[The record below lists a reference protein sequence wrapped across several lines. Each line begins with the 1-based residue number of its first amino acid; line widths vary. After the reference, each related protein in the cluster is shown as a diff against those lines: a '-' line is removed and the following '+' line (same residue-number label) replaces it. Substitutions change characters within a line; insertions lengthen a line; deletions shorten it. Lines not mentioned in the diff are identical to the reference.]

1 MSFWQSVKSF
11 KFQTKVKEKPSLFLC
26 CVMQSLPLETLFKHA
41 KKNTTKE
48 LLMGKNLRKSKI
60 FLSKGEQAY
69 FRGSIWFIRT
79 WSEVRLQKNQEA
91 KLKNAHT

>member
-41 KKNTTKE
+41 KE
-48 LLMGKNLRKSKI
+48 VLMGKNLRKSKI
-60 FLSKGEQAY
+60 FLSKGEQTY
-69 FRGSIWFIRT
+69 F
-79 WSEVRLQKNQEA
+79 K
-91 KLKNAHT
+91 